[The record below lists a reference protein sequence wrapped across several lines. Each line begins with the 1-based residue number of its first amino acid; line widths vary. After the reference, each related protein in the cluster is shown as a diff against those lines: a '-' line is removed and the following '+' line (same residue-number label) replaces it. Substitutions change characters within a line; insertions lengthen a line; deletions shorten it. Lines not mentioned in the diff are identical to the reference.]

1 MGKKPEAPRSGQA
14 EYPPP
19 SPKSPLALSLVT
31 LFLAYHWGKP
41 ERPEVSGPR
50 RVRRSDKAGPEAVRG
65 DAGGD
70 QSRVAAPL
78 VGRSPRGG
86 SGGRAGRGSGSK
98 A

>member
-1 MGKKPEAPRSGQA
+1 MARQNV
-14 EYPPP
+14 PPP

-50 RVRRSDKAGPEAVRG
+50 GVRRSDKRGPEAVWG
-65 DAGGD
+65 DAGRSVRGGGA
-70 QSRVAAPL
+70 VAPHL
-78 VGRSPRGG
+78 VRKSPRGE